1 MSETSLFRIPNVGRR
16 VWHVWKRDLDVF
28 MKTYKVNFIPPILE
42 PILYLVAIGFGLG
55 IFVEAIGD
63 KTFAEF
69 LAPALLAISMM
80 MAAFFE
86 CTYASFVRMYYQ
98 KTFDAIVATPV
109 NMDEVVAGEIL
120 WGATRSTIYTS
131 IMLVVVSMF
140 GLVQYPTALLVIP
153 LAFLAGLM
161 FASFGMIF
169 TAITPSIE
177 SLNYPTSLVIT
188 PMFLISG
195 TFFPITILPEPAQYF
210 AYAIVPLVHVVDI
223 SRACAYGTLELD
235 LVWNLLWIL
244 AATALFFIV
253 SLNLMRRRLVI

>member
-1 MSETSLFRIPNVGRR
+1 MPKVGRR
-16 VWHVWKRDLDVF
+16 VWHVWRRDYDVF
-28 MKTYKVNFIPPILE
+28 LKTYKVNLIPPILE
-42 PILYLVAIGFGLG
+42 PILYLAAIGFGLG
-55 IFVEAIGD
+55 IFVETIGD

-120 WGATRSTIYTS
+120 WGATRCTIYSTV
-131 IMLVVVSMF
+131 MLAVVSLF

-153 LAFLAGLM
+153 LSFLAGLM

-169 TAITPSIE
+169 TAVTPNIE

-188 PMFLISG
+188 PMFLLSG
-195 TFFPITILPEPAQYF
+195 TFFPLDTLPQGAQYL
-210 AYAIVPLVHVVDI
+210 AYSIVPLVHVVDI
-223 SRACAYGTLELD
+223 SRACTYGDLELG

-244 AATALFFIV
+244 AATVLFFLISV
-253 SLNLMRRRLVI
+253 NLMKRRLVL